1 MERTTLGGA
10 RSTVDAGGQRR
21 RRGEHD
27 VGVAEINPQPPL
39 VHRRPRS
46 RERRIGPWPL
56 STQPPS
62 QRPRGDRGEGKSG
75 HQACHEGVDP
85 LKTKTTKNK
94 LDQHKLVMKSLKH
107 LKSPPPHL
115 QNGIKSVLFLS
126 TVVVYLASIV
136 EGIEVLQAF
145 SSPKLGPSMRLLRGS
160 GERLG

>member
-1 MERTTLGGA
+1 MA
-10 RSTVDAGGQRR
+10 A
-21 RRGEHD
+21 
-27 VGVAEINPQPPL
+27 
-39 VHRRPRS
+39 
-46 RERRIGPWPL
+46 PL

-62 QRPRGDRGEGKSG
+62 WSPRGDRCEGKSG